1 MRFTLKGPGLHH
13 VSTIESVFGGKSV
26 SSCKIF
32 LLRYIVRTNLK
43 KEEKKRK
50 SAKIIKKKKSQRK
63 KAQKENKEIMTN
75 FINKSI
81 CR

>member
-1 MRFTLKGPGLHH
+1 MKGPGLHH
-13 VSTIESVFGGKSV
+13 VSSIESGFGGKSV
-26 SSCKIF
+26 CSCKIF
-32 LLRYIVRTNLK
+32 LLLRYIVRTNLK
-43 KEEKKRK
+43 KEKKERK

>member
-13 VSTIESVFGGKSV
+13 VSSIESVFGGKSV

-32 LLRYIVRTNLK
+32 LLLRYIVRTNLK
-43 KEEKKRK
+43 KERRK

-63 KAQKENKEIMTN
+63 KHRKKT
-75 FINKSI
+75 KK
-81 CR
+81 